1 MCIYIHN
8 YTDSLTRFKQFTRV
22 RIVKSRYYLKAI
34 IKDKGKKCY
43 RLTMEEGIKWKK
55 IQKRIFYIK

>member
-34 IKDKGKKCY
+34 IKDKGEKMLLSSNY
-43 RLTMEEGIKWKK
+43 GGRH
-55 IQKRIFYIK
+55 